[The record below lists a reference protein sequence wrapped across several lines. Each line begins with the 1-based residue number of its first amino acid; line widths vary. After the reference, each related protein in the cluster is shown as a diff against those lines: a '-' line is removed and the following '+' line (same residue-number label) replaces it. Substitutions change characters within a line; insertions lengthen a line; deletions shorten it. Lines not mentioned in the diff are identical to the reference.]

1 MIIYS
6 ISFSSI
12 YWPQD
17 SSIQPTKDSKIKN
30 YLQKVT
36 AIISLAKFQ
45 SLNTAM
51 KVKVAQWSPA
61 LCSPKD
67 DRVHSPGQN
76 TRVGSRSLL
85 QGSSQPRGRTQV
97 SRIAGRFFS
106 SWATRTL
113 ECITYPFSS
122 GSSQPRNQT
131 RVRIL
136 YQLSYQGS
144 PNTAMLAVKGRWFKT
159 HCVCWVFKLFQNPET
174 VCLKIKLYS
183 LNEKSA

>member
-1 MIIYS
+1 M
-6 ISFSSI
+6 
-12 YWPQD
+12 D
-17 SSIQPTKDSKIKN
+17 SEAGLDRQEKESVNSKMKTTQSKNHSVMSGSLQPHG
-30 YLQKVT
+30 
-36 AIISLAKFQ
+36 
-45 SLNTAM
+45 
-51 KVKVAQWSPA
+51 
-61 LCSPKD
+61 LCSPWN
-67 DRVHSPGQN
+67 SLGQN
-76 TRVGSRSLL
+76 TEEGSRSLL

-113 ECITYPFSS
+113 ECVTYPFSS

-136 YQLSYQGS
+136 YQLSYQRS

-183 LNEKSA
+183 LNEKST